1 EKIAAICDFTT
12 MIEVV
17 PDELVAEFHPDNVHW
32 DESLALRMSDLPFIF
47 SLVVRYL
54 RHPYFVL
61 KVVLKIALYQ
71 SVICRYDPRT
81 FIVGNEYSFTSSILT
96 AYCRNKGICHIDV
109 MHGEKLYYLRD
120 SFFCFDRCYV
130 WAPYYVNLFIRL
142 KASPDQFRVAVPP
155 SLHIDTAAYKNS
167 KVYADVKYYL
177 GDNAEEDFA
186 SIIESLRPFRDAGM
200 SVKYRLHPRYSNRVI
215 VCKYCSNEDIEDP
228 NEVPIQESI
237 SNMTYAVG
245 SYSTVLMQA
254 LLAGKTVILDDVT
267 YRKTYD
273 QLKEMGYILS
283 NKPHHRLSNL
293 SGIC

>member
-1 EKIAAICDFTT
+1 
-12 MIEVV
+12 
-17 PDELVAEFHPDNVHW
+17 
-32 DESLALRMSDLPFIF
+32 
-47 SLVVRYL
+47 
-54 RHPYFVL
+54 
-61 KVVLKIALYQ
+61 
-71 SVICRYDPRT
+71 
-81 FIVGNEYSFTSSILT
+81 
-96 AYCRNKGICHIDV
+96 
-109 MHGEKLYYLRD
+109 
-120 SFFCFDRCYV
+120 
-130 WAPYYVNLFIRL
+130 
-142 KASPDQFRVAVPP
+142 
-155 SLHIDTAAYKNS
+155 
-167 KVYADVKYYL
+167 
-177 GDNAEEDFA
+177 
-186 SIIESLRPFRDAGM
+186 M